1 MRGAVDV
8 YFCLA
13 IMPVKWFKWGNC
25 HCPSCL
31 NDKSS
36 LDHIDCYGGKKKE
49 NPISDVSGSC
59 ISKTRGCPSVL
70 RSLSIQSVTISVP
83 FLYSVLFV
91 AFDE

>member
-36 LDHIDCYGGKKKE
+36 LDHIDCYGGKKRK
-49 NPISDVSGSC
+49 IQFQ
-59 ISKTRGCPSVL
+59 T
-70 RSLSIQSVTISVP
+70 SLEVVFLKLEAVP
-83 FLYSVLFV
+83 LYSVHSPSSQ
-91 AFDE
+91 